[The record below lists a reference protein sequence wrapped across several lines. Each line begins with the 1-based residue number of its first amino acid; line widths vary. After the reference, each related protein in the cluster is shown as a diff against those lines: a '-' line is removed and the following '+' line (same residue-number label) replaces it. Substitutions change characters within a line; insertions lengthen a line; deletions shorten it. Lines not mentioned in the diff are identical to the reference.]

1 SLAVDRSVWALGVP
15 VWVSTTVFRN
25 GKAHQF
31 NALMVAQDTGS
42 AIRGPQRG
50 DIFFGSGDQAG
61 RDAGLMDQPG
71 ELIALLPHAL
81 AARLLDRYR

>member
-1 SLAVDRSVWALGVP
+1 M
-15 VWVSTTVFRN
+15 RN
-25 GKAHQF
+25 THPF

-61 RDAGLMDQPG
+61 QDAGLMDQPG
-71 ELIALLPHAL
+71 ELIALLPTP
-81 AARLLDRYR
+81 ARSQVAGPLPLMKTPG